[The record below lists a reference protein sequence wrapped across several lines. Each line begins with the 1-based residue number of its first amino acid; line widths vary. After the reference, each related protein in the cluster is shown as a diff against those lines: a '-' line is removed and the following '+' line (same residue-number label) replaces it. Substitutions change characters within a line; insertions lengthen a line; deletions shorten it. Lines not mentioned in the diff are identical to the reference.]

1 MTGAL
6 LSLPVIGLLA
16 LYTSYGRNYFFDAA
30 PDPGAE
36 VVVRLGRP
44 AMALGFLPHSP
55 RFGAIIANGQGS
67 MEGQIFRMAHL
78 GYFDFAD
85 MFGII
90 AGLEL
95 ILRANG
101 HRIDGREVEL
111 GKGVA
116 AVQRVYEAHRPQ
128 KAAAQ

>member
-1 MTGAL
+1 MN
-6 LSLPVIGLLA
+6 SKIIVK
-16 LYTSYGRNYFFDAA
+16 
-30 PDPGAE
+30 
-36 VVVRLGRP
+36 
-44 AMALGFLPHSP
+44 GFKEK
-55 RFGAIIANGQGS
+55 FGAIIANGQGS

-85 MFGII
+85 MFGVI

-101 HRIDGREVEL
+101 HSVEL

-116 AVQRVYEAHRPQ
+116 AVQRVYEAAQAMQPK
-128 KAAAQ
+128 KAIA